1 MFLKIQLLILN
12 LASAILLILFLCLGS
27 QKQNRVGYNINLL
40 GNEIAELP
48 VGFLVGT
55 SFTLGLLSGGLTST
69 LFIDNNIKDDN

>member
-48 VGFLVGT
+48 GGFLVGT